1 MDRLQIRNM
10 TAEDISAVHEIEV
23 ASFSVPWS
31 REILEESFESENNKF
46 LVAIFDGKLAGYIN
60 LWYVLD
66 EATVA
71 NIAVAGAFRKQGI
84 AAALMEN
91 ALNEAEENGMSA
103 VTLEVRVSNEP
114 AIRLYEKFGFESVGL
129 RPDYY
134 EKPREAALIMWK
146 YFH

>member
-46 LVAIFDGKLAGYIN
+46 LVAIFDGKLAGCIN

-91 ALNEAEENGMSA
+91 ALKEAEESGMSA

>member
-71 NIAVAGAFRKQGI
+71 NIAVAGVFRKQGI

-91 ALNEAEENGMSA
+91 ALKEAEENGMSA